1 MAQSPELVRVFKGHG
16 EGVSGA
22 IFHPLMH
29 QLVSA
34 GGDGKLF
41 VWHFKQSLRPF
52 KFHHHTAAVND
63 LAVSK
68 DGSFFASAGS
78 DKVVNLW
85 TNNAHGRFFIFDSG
99 PAFRSPNG
107 HFSDLG
113 DAIGRGVSE
122 ESSMWGCSGHNGTD
136 PRGRE
141 HLG

>member
-16 EGVSGA
+16 ETVSGA
-22 IFHPLMH
+22 VFHPLMH

-52 KFHHHTAAVND
+52 KFESHTAGVND

-68 DGSFFASAGS
+68 DGSFFASAGA

-85 TNNAHGRFFIFDSG
+85 TNNAHGRGFLLLVFLGFFRFLEVLKSG
-99 PAFRSPNG
+99 TYR
-107 HFSDLG
+107 
-113 DAIGRGVSE
+113 
-122 ESSMWGCSGHNGTD
+122 
-136 PRGRE
+136 
-141 HLG
+141 